1 MVNRCI
7 QRHWKVSLNGVET
20 MDILAE
26 KLRSLLQQKPRN
38 RYRSQDVYDIAEYV
52 RKSAIDRRKIATYLQ
67 QKSRIRGI
75 EARKS
80 SFDDEIRDM
89 AAKEYEQRIREEAP
103 RDFIPF
109 DEAWQDVLSL
119 VQSLDIPD

>member
-1 MVNRCI
+1 
-7 QRHWKVSLNGVET
+7 